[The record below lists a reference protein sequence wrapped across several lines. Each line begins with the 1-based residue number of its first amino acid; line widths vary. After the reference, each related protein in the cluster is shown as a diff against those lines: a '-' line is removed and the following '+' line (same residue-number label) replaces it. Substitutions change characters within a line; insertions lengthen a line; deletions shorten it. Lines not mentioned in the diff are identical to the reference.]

1 MGDDKQQD
9 STDEVADQ
17 KTKEAEDGEKK
28 KQGSTDTAAPA
39 DDDIIIK

>member
-9 STDEVADQ
+9 STDKVDDQ
-17 KTKEAEDGEKK
+17 KTKEAEDGDKK
-28 KQGSTDTAAPA
+28 NQESTDTAAPA

>member
-1 MGDDKQQD
+1 MSDDTKKD
-9 STDEVADQ
+9 SEHKADDQ

-28 KQGSTDTAAPA
+28 EGSTETAAPA